1 MLALSGLLFPSIM
14 AQAMDGGGNHMNGS
28 GQSHVMTNIENM
40 TMNNT
45 QSSTFKGHAV
55 ENQARN
61 FGDIRGDNSIRK
73 SGYHNYS
80 QDKGGALGLSN
91 IQRVPPKYN
100 LMVELIFI
108 MRK

>member
-1 MLALSGLLFPSIM
+1 M
-14 AQAMDGGGNHMNGS
+14 AQAMGGGGNHMNGS

-73 SGYHNYS
+73 SG
-80 QDKGGALGLSN
+80 
-91 IQRVPPKYN
+91 
-100 LMVELIFI
+100 
-108 MRK
+108 